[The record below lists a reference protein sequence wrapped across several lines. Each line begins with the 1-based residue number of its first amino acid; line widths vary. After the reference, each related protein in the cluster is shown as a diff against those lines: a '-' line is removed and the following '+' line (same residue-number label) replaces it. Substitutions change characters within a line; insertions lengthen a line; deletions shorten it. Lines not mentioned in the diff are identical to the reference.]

1 VEADVILHVRDATH
15 EDTAAQA
22 HDVEEVLRALDIDPN
37 DRERLIEVWNKID
50 RLSAEARAQMENVAE
65 RRGDNRPVLVSA
77 LTGQGLDALLDM
89 VEARLALRRVVLDLV
104 LDPADG
110 AGVSWLHRHS
120 EVMSKDMDE
129 HGKLAMTV
137 RVEPD
142 KAARVKAKF
151 GI

>member
-1 VEADVILHVRDATH
+1 
-15 EDTAAQA
+15 
-22 HDVEEVLRALDIDPN
+22 LR
-37 DRERLIEVWNKID
+37 
-50 RLSAEARAQMENVAE
+50 
-65 RRGDNRPVLVSA
+65 
-77 LTGQGLDALLDM
+77 TF
-89 VEARLALRRVVLDLV
+89 
-104 LDPADG
+104 G

-129 HGKLAMTV
+129 HGKLVMTV